1 MARICIIRQ
10 GNFPLDPRVRREADA
25 LISAGH
31 TVDIICLRKPGLPLF
46 ERDGRLSIRRLPLA
60 KRRTSTG
67 RYIFEYLTFL
77 TAAMVLSSVLHLR
90 HRYDLIQVNSIP
102 DFLVFAALGPRLL
115 GCPVLLDLHECM
127 PEFFGTKFQAGLRHP
142 VVRVIAWLEQISI
155 RFASYAITCTDQMR
169 DVFVARGTPPEKI
182 EVILNGSDEEVFDAT
197 RFPPR
202 SREPGR
208 FVLVCHGTV
217 EERYGLDTIIRAVA
231 LLKDEIPGLRLEI
244 IGEGSFLEELRQLA
258 RDLGVEREISF
269 SGTFLP
275 MDELLRAIASADAG
289 VVAMKRDPFRDITLC
304 NKMFDFIAMR
314 KPALVSRTRSVEE
327 YFDDTCFQ
335 MFRSDDEHDLARA
348 IRELHADPAR
358 GERLVQRAV
367 QVSEAYRWP
376 SQRERY
382 RAIVERLIRPT
393 TGDVSKT
400 IGLRPPPLTPP
411 PILGEGNRLPRDL
424 PSPKVGGGA
433 GGWGLRGEGRSK
445 DDHAPERWNAH
456 PAGNHLRSPNLPGK
470 DSRQTGR
477 LNGSNGSAA
486 RRSPSETTERAA
498 PGLHW
503 E

>member
-60 KRRTSTG
+60 KRRSSTA

-77 TAAMVLSSVLHLR
+77 SAAMVLSSVLHLR

-127 PEFFGTKFQAGLRHP
+127 PEFFGTKFQTGLRHP

-169 DVFVARGTPPEKI
+169 DVFVTRGTPPEKI

-197 RFPPR
+197 RFPQR
-202 SREPGR
+202 GREPGR

-258 RDLGVEREISF
+258 RDLGVEREVAF
-269 SGTFLP
+269 SGKFLP
-275 MDELLRAIASADAG
+275 MEELLRAIASADAG

-335 MFRSDDEHDLARA
+335 MFRSDDEHDLAQA

-382 RAIVERLIRPT
+382 RAIVERLIRPS

-400 IGLRPPPLTPP
+400 IGL
-411 PILGEGNRLPRDL
+411 
-424 PSPKVGGGA
+424 
-433 GGWGLRGEGRSK
+433 
-445 DDHAPERWNAH
+445 HAQSGPHRH
-456 PAGNHLRSPNLPGK
+456 G
-470 DSRQTGR
+470 
-477 LNGSNGSAA
+477 
-486 RRSPSETTERAA
+486 
-498 PGLHW
+498 
-503 E
+503 